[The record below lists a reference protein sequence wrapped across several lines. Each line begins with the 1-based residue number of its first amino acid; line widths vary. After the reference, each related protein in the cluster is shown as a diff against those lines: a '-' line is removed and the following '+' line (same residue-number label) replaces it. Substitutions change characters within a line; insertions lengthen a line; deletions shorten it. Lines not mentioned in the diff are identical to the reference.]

1 MTLCTNC
8 GREAPCGC
16 PNPSRAEVKLSTL
29 FGLVCESCDAYNE
42 SARSICI
49 ACGVSLTPDSP
60 SPVPAVSSPVI
71 APRTVAPTA
80 SVPAVVA
87 AVPAAAAAP
96 PAARPAPPAVR
107 PAPPLQLQAPGPA
120 PLPLTEVIKKA
131 TVACPRCAVQN
142 PPEFRFCTECGMAL
156 KPQELPRKRAIAQ
169 PVAVGKAAARVL
181 RGDRLGQTL
190 VIGSRAA
197 AGRSPG
203 PLSFP
208 NDPFLSPTHCVLQ
221 FKDGHFMVKDEGS
234 GSGTFVRLSEEE
246 PLSPSDC
253 FAIGD
258 HLLRF
263 LGLLQPESHA
273 PDGTRIFGCPRPPGL
288 ALKIEE
294 VHEGMLPGR
303 TSVRLGPTV
312 TLGRDDGSDLSFSGD
327 PYVSGSHCS
336 VTLGAGGRATLRDL
350 GSTNG
355 TFRRLTAGSERE
367 LVRGDCVRIGSEV
380 LQIVEAPGPQ
390 LTR

>member
-8 GREAPCGC
+8 GREIPCGC

-29 FGLVCESCDAYNE
+29 FGLVCERCDAYND
-42 SARSICI
+42 SGQSLCV
-49 ACGVSLTPDSP
+49 ACGVALTAEAPP
-60 SPVPAVSSPVI
+60 I
-71 APRTVAPTA
+71 AAE
-80 SVPAVVA
+80 VVL
-87 AVPAAAAAP
+87 
-96 PAARPAPPAVR
+96 PAARPLTHVPAPVIAAADTTPR
-107 PAPPLQLQAPGPA
+107 PAPIQAPPPQPLQLVSPAPA
-120 PLPLTEVIKKA
+120 PLALTEVVKKA
-131 TVACPRCAVQN
+131 AIACPRCGHQN
-142 PPEFRFCTECGMAL
+142 PPEFRFCTECGMVL
-156 KPQELPRKRAIAQ
+156 KPQEAPRRRAIAQ

-190 VIGSRAA
+190 AIGSRAA

-203 PLSFP
+203 TLSFP
-208 NDPFLSPTHCVLQ
+208 NDPFLSPIHCVFY
-221 FKDGHFMVKDEGS
+221 FKNGHFMVKDEGS

-294 VHEGMLPGR
+294 IYEGMLPGR

-327 PYVSGSHCS
+327 PFVSGSHCS
-336 VTLGAGGRATLRDL
+336 VTLGPAGRTTLRDL

-355 TFRRLTAGSERE
+355 TFRRLSPGSERE

-380 LQIVEAPGPQ
+380 LQVVEAPGPQ
-390 LTR
+390 LSR